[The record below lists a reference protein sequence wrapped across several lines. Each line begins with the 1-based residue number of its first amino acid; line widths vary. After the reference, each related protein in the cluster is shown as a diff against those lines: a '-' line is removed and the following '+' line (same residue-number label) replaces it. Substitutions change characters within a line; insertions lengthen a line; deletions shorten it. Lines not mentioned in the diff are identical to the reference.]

1 MATEDSRKLFMAG
14 LPESVTEDTLRN
26 LFSETGATVTEV
38 SLPRDRATGRPRG
51 FAFVRL
57 GDEDEA
63 NRARQEL
70 DGRIVDGRPISVRP
84 FHADPPGGREGAGPG
99 APRGDGPRGPRRE
112 GGEGGGYGAG
122 GGYAGG
128 GGGGGGYA
136 GGGDRPGGYAGGGA
150 TGDRPGGFAP
160 RDRGPRPGGG
170 GRAPDAPDRTL
181 YVGNLPYDAAQEEIE
196 GLFSSVGAEA
206 PAHVYMPVDQDGRK
220 RGFGFVTMASA
231 EAANAALDA
240 LRGAELRSRR
250 LVINIAH
257 PKGERPAGGGDRPG
271 GYAGGGGGFRN
282 TGGGGYAGGGGGGYA
297 GGGGGGGYAGGGGG
311 GAPGGGGGYAGG
323 GAPAGGGDRA
333 RGKAGDRGRRR
344 DHDGD
349 GRGAAGGR
357 GGRRDD
363 AEDWRS
369 NDWDDE

>member
-26 LFSETGATVTEV
+26 LFSEAGATVTEV

-57 GDEDEA
+57 GSDEDA
-63 NRARQEL
+63 DRARQEL

-84 FHADPPGGREGAGPG
+84 FHADPPGGREAG
-99 APRGDGPRGPRRE
+99 PRGDGPPRAPRRDFGDSGPSN
-112 GGEGGGYGAG
+112 GGAP
-122 GGYAGG
+122 GGYADRGDRSAAPSGGPGGPGGYPDRGDRPAGPGG
-128 GGGGGGYA
+128 GGG
-136 GGGDRPGGYAGGGA
+136 
-150 TGDRPGGFAP
+150 FA
-160 RDRGPRPGGG
+160 DRGPRGP
-170 GRAPDAPDRTL
+170 RVEAAPDRTL

-196 GLFSSVGAEA
+196 TLFNSVGAET
-206 PAHVYMPVDQDGRK
+206 PARVYMPVDQDGRK

-257 PKGERPAGGGDRPG
+257 PKGERPAGGGGDRPAGG
-271 GYAGGGGGFRN
+271 GYAGGGGGGGGFRN
-282 TGGGGYAGGGGGGYA
+282 TGGGGYAGGGGGGGGGFSGGPPG
-297 GGGGGGGYAGGGGG
+297 GGGGGGGYAGGG
-311 GAPGGGGGYAGG
+311 PGGGGPGG
-323 GAPAGGGDRA
+323 PG
-333 RGKAGDRGRRR
+333 RGKPGDKGRRR
-344 DHDGD
+344 DQDGD
-349 GRGAAGGR
+349 GRGGAGR
-357 GGRRDD
+357 GRRDED
-363 AEDWRS
+363 DWRT

>member
-14 LPESVTEDTLRN
+14 LPESITEDTLRN

-84 FHADPPGGREGAGPG
+84 FHADPPGGREGV
-99 APRGDGPRGPRRE
+99 RGDGPPRGPRRDAP
-112 GGEGGGYGAG
+112 GEGGGYGGGERSGGYGAGPGAG
-122 GGYAGG
+122 GGERAGG
-128 GGGGGGYA
+128 FGN
-136 GGGDRPGGYAGGGA
+136 
-150 TGDRPGGFAP
+150 
-160 RDRGPRPGGG
+160 RDRGPRPG

-181 YVGNLPYDAAQEEIE
+181 YVGNLPYDASQEEIE

-231 EAANAALDA
+231 DAANAALDA

-257 PKGERPAGGGDRPG
+257 PKGERPAGGGGERSG
-271 GYAGGGGGFRN
+271 GYGGGGGGGFRN
-282 TGGGGYAGGGGGGYA
+282 TGGGGYAGGGGGGGGYG
-297 GGGGGGGYAGGGGG
+297 GGGGGGGYGGGG
-311 GAPGGGGGYAGG
+311 GAPGGGGGYGGGG
-323 GAPAGGGDRA
+323 GAPGGGGGGDRS
-333 RGKAGDRGRRR
+333 RGKGADRGRRR
-344 DHDGD
+344 DHDGE
-349 GRGAAGGR
+349 GRGGGR
-357 GGRRDD
+357 GGRGRDD
-363 AEDWRS
+363 TDDWRS

>member
-14 LPESVTEDTLRN
+14 LPESVTEDALRN

-57 GDEDEA
+57 GSEDEA

-84 FHADPPGGREGAGPG
+84 FHADPPGGREAG
-99 APRGDGPRGPRRE
+99 DRGPRPRRE
-112 GGEGGGYGAG
+112 DGGGGYGGDRG
-122 GGYAGG
+122 GPPPVGG
-128 GGGGGGYA
+128 GGGF
-136 GGGDRPGGYAGGGA
+136 GGGDRPE
-150 TGDRPGGFAP
+150 RPGGFG
-160 RDRGPRPGGG
+160 DRGPRPSGGMG
-170 GRAPDAPDRTL
+170 GPPRGGDAPDRTL

-206 PAHVYMPVDQDGRK
+206 PARVYMPVDQDGRK

-231 EAANAALDA
+231 EAANAALEA

-257 PKGERPAGGGDRPG
+257 PKGERPAGGGDRPERSGGG
-271 GYAGGGGGFRN
+271 GYAGGGPPGGGGFRN
-282 TGGGGYAGGGGGGYA
+282 TGGGGGGFSGGGGGGY
-297 GGGGGGGYAGGGGG
+297 GGGAPGG
-311 GAPGGGGGYAGG
+311 GAPGGGG
-323 GAPAGGGDRA
+323 PGGDRS
-333 RGKAGDRGRRR
+333 RGKPGDRGRRR
-344 DHDGD
+344 DNDGD
-349 GRGAAGGR
+349 GRGGAGR
-357 GGRRDD
+357 GRRGED
-363 AEDWRS
+363 EDWRS
-369 NDWDDE
+369 NDWEDE